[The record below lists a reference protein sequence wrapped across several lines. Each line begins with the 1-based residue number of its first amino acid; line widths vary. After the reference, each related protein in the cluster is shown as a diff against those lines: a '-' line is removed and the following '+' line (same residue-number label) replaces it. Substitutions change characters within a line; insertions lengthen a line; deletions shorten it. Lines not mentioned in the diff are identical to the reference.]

1 MRAVKSRLLD
11 SGITPEK
18 VDLLDAL
25 LQYAGE
31 FFLWPILFLLFFSLA
46 ALRKERK
53 HKTAYSAEKVQVNLW
68 PANPR
73 RIRVLAP
80 LFFNV

>member
-1 MRAVKSRLLD
+1 MLYALRYEETGNIRAVKSRLLD

-31 FFLWPILFLLFFSLA
+31 L
-46 ALRKERK
+46 
-53 HKTAYSAEKVQVNLW
+53 
-68 PANPR
+68 
-73 RIRVLAP
+73 
-80 LFFNV
+80 